1 MKKSNKKGEAKKPV
15 LKGKTVEVAGT
26 IVGIVVDEKEKTLLI
41 RQARD
46 SGDEIVLL
54 EKAMYFEKTS
64 VINCYWIKVAN
75 PDKSIRE
82 LPVKPLSVNC
92 DIF

>member
-1 MKKSNKKGEAKKPV
+1 MDKRSTLE
-15 LKGKTVEVAGT
+15 GKIVEIAGK
-26 IVGIVVDEKEKTLLI
+26 IIGMVVEEKEKTLLI

-82 LPVKPLSVNC
+82 LLVKPLSVNC

>member
-1 MKKSNKKGEAKKPV
+1 MDKRSTLE
-15 LKGKTVEVAGT
+15 GKIVEVAGT

-41 RQARD
+41 RQAHD
-46 SGDEIVLL
+46 GDNEIVLL

>member
-1 MKKSNKKGEAKKPV
+1 MDKRST
-15 LKGKTVEVAGT
+15 LKGKTVEVAGK
-26 IVGIVVDEKEKTLLI
+26 IIGMVVEEKEKTLLI

-46 SGDEIVLL
+46 SDDEIVLL